1 MGLKTLKKE
10 NDFLNMTLMEIISS
24 IDSSKTKKYTQFL
37 VKMIKKDIKDLETD
51 FCQFGYD
58 EEVFKVINKFDNN
71 ENKMKSWLGFKILK
85 SFFSLKQINNFISF
99 CEFSDKKM
107 ISDND
112 ISKYKCWD
120 KLITENYFVLNKE
133 EIKKAKKQIKVI
145 HEDDDYL
152 IIKPLSHMASVKYG
166 YDTKWCTSS
175 INECD
180 YFYNYTK
187 EGILIYVIN
196 KKTNKKF
203 GFFRKSFENSGL
215 EIYNSEDER
224 IDSYQTNLPKNILDI
239 LFQETNP
246 KFNEN
251 NFNLFTDYEKK
262 KVIQNNLISELP
274 TPIIPI
280 NRDLSMYE
288 DFLTRPSLNFL
299 SDELP

>member
-37 VKMIKKDIKDLETD
+37 VKMIKKDIEDLETD

-58 EEVFKVINKFDNN
+58 DEVIKVINKFNNN

-85 SFFSLKQINNFISF
+85 SFFSLKQINCFISF

-107 ISDND
+107 ILDND

-120 KLITENYFVLNKE
+120 KLITENYFAINKE
-133 EIKKAKKQIKVI
+133 EIKRAKKEIKVI
-145 HEDDDYL
+145 YEDDDYL

-166 YDTKWCTSS
+166 YNTRWCTSS

-180 YFYNYTK
+180 YFYNYSK

-196 KKTNKKF
+196 KITNEKF
-203 GFFRKSFENSGL
+203 GFFRKGFENSGL

-224 IDSYQTNLPKNILDI
+224 IDSYQTNIPKNILDI
-239 LFQETNP
+239 LFKETNP
-246 KFNEN
+246 KLNEN
-251 NFNLFTDYEKK
+251 NFNLFSEYEKK
-262 KVIQNNLISELP
+262 KVLQNNLIHELP

-280 NRDLSMYE
+280 NRNFSNYESMI
-288 DFLTRPSLNFL
+288 DSL